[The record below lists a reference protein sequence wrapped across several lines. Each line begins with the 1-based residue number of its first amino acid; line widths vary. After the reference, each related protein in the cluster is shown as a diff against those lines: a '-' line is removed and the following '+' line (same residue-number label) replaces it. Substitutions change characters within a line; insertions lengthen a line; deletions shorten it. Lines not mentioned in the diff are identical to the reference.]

1 MRTFKILF
9 GFLAFTLFCLSATAQ
24 TSTPPTTYY
33 IVDYMKAAPGHSGD
47 YVRLEKTVWKDLH
60 KARIKK
66 GGSEVGWWFLE
77 VRMPSGANTEYDY
90 VAISAV
96 SGWNGID
103 SLYNSWTDLFGSMT
117 KEQAKHVDSTG
128 MFRTLVRSE
137 ICVDPATGK
146 VLWTC
151 DARGDT
157 VSPVLA
163 GGLVYID
170 SGRGG
175 PGLAVDPTGTGD
187 VTKTHVRWK
196 LGQVPE
202 GYSSPVA
209 AGGFL
214 FRLHAPETLRCVKLG
229 TGETAFTE
237 RLPGVQSSCS
247 PIATPDGRVYC
258 ASAGK
263 SYVLKAGAAAEILAV
278 NDLADPGP
286 ASPAVADGALFL
298 KGRRFLFC
306 VRTKE

>member
-103 SLYNSWTDLFGSMT
+103 SLYNSWPDLFSSMT

-137 ICVDPATGK
+137 I
-146 VLWTC
+146 
-151 DARGDT
+151 
-157 VSPVLA
+157 
-163 GGLVYID
+163 
-170 SGRGG
+170 
-175 PGLAVDPTGTGD
+175 
-187 VTKTHVRWK
+187 
-196 LGQVPE
+196 
-202 GYSSPVA
+202 SSQMDLIVKNA
-209 AGGFL
+209 AGGSG
-214 FRLHAPETLRCVKLG
+214 APPKFWFVNYMHV
-229 TGETAFTE
+229 
-237 RLPGVQSSCS
+237 P
-247 PIATPDGRVYC
+247 
-258 ASAGK
+258 AGK
-263 SYVLKAGAAAEILAV
+263 WNDYVKMEKELAKPVHQEQINNGHRAGWGLYGIEFPYGAEMKY
-278 NDLADPGP
+278 N
-286 ASPAVADGALFL
+286 AVAVDYFSKWSDVTADDTGAMWKKVHPGKTMDEVGKAIEAARTL
-298 KGRRFLFC
+298 
-306 VRTKE
+306 VRNEVWVLLDSAQ